1 MNLRENMSIN
11 KLIEHPENKKLFKD
25 IKETNPTFWAE
36 FVDSIKQDGVIEP
49 LIVNRETM
57 QVRSGNQRLK
67 AAIELGLETV
77 PVLLIDETTT
87 DDEIRK
93 MISSNVFRRTIDP
106 FAMFEYIGRLRKPA
120 SSSSPV
126 VPQSQIKKKIH
137 KNNEFMTAS
146 DIFNDLPK
154 GQQEALEE
162 WFNEKAEGE
171 KAKSEGE
178 LIITIRNMKLNKTT
192 LMEELSKAKTEQTE
206 LEDYY
211 GQLKKEKEEVDAK
224 IIDLEEL
231 RDIDSEEELEQRDM
245 EINKLLKDK
254 VKLKEKIKELKESPD
269 INLYLIESVK
279 KLLDIN
285 VTLRS
290 IMQNQDALNP
300 VKLQEF
306 SDALKVTVAIIKGI
320 NKKELRS
327 LS

>member
-1 MNLRENMSIN
+1 MN
-11 KLIEHPENKKLFKD
+11 
-25 IKETNPTFWAE
+25 
-36 FVDSIKQDGVIEP
+36 KQRG
-49 LIVNRETM
+49 R
-57 QVRSGNQRLK
+57 NQRLK
-67 AAIELGLETV
+67 AAIELELETV
-77 PVLLIDETTT
+77 PVLLVDPDIDS

-106 FAMFEYIGRLRKPA
+106 FAMFGYIGRLRTK
-120 SSSSPV
+120 STPV
-126 VPQSQIKKKIH
+126 QPIVTKEQIKKQIH
-137 KNNEFMTAS
+137 KSPRFINAA
-146 DIFNDLPK
+146 DIFKDLPED
-154 GQQEALEE
+154 QQEALDE
-162 WFNEKAEGE
+162 WYHEKSENEKAI
-171 KAKSEGE
+171 SEGE
-178 LIITIRNMKLNKTT
+178 LIATIQNMKLNKTT

-211 GQLKKEKEEVDAK
+211 DKLKKEKEEVDAK